1 MEKKSLFI
9 MIKSKYTIKNILSFI
24 EDYQFVF
31 KLVLYSKLS
40 QKKMD
45 ISLLDYKEQYI
56 KNRINWESYLCYE
69 ITDFQ
74 NFDIYSQ
81 KKD

>member
-45 ISLLDYKEQYI
+45 ISLLDCLYI
-56 KNRINWESYLCYE
+56 KNRFNLESYLCYE

>member
-1 MEKKSLFI
+1 
-9 MIKSKYTIKNILSFI
+9 
-24 EDYQFVF
+24 
-31 KLVLYSKLS
+31 
-40 QKKMD
+40 MD
-45 ISLLDYKEQYI
+45 ISLLDCLYI
-56 KNRINWESYLCYE
+56 KNRINLESYLCYE